1 MKSITINGSKR
12 ESVGKKASKALRNA
26 ELVPCVIYG
35 EKNPIHFSAKELDF
49 RKLIYTPKAHTVIL
63 KIEDQSF
70 NAIIQ
75 DVQFHPVKDQILH
88 VDFYEITD
96 NKEVSMNI
104 PVSIEGSAPGVLLS
118 GGVLII
124 NKRKLRVKALAK
136 DLPDSIIVDIS
147 QLKLGEKIYTLD
159 LKNDNFN
166 FLHSDNTVICQV
178 RTARTSIEEEE
189 EELEESEENT
199 EAKTEGSET
208 SKDDSGDKKENA
220 EKPKDK
226 PEK

>member
-35 EKNPIHFSAKELDF
+35 DKNPIHFSAKELDF
-49 RKLIYTPKAHTVIL
+49 RKLIYTPKAHTVLL
-63 KIEDQSF
+63 KIGDETF
-70 NAIIQ
+70 NAIVQ

-88 VDFYEITD
+88 VDFYEINE

-104 PVSIEGSAPGVLLS
+104 PVSIEGSAPGVLIS
-118 GGVLII
+118 GGVLVI
-124 NKRKLRVKALAK
+124 NKRKLRVKALTK
-136 DLPDSIIVDIS
+136 NLPDSIKVDIS
-147 QLKLGEKIYTLD
+147 ELKLGEKIYTLD
-159 LKNDNFN
+159 LKNDNFS

-189 EELEESEENT
+189 EELEESDEST
-199 EAKTEGSET
+199 EGKTEGSET
-208 SKDDSGDKKENA
+208 SKDDSSDKKEKSENQ
-220 EKPKDK
+220 KDK
-226 PEK
+226 PEN

>member
-12 ESVGKKASKALRNA
+12 ESVGKKASKTLRNA

-49 RKLIYTPKAHTVIL
+49 RKLIYTPKAHIVLL
-63 KIEDQSF
+63 KIGDETF
-70 NAIIQ
+70 NAIVQ

-88 VDFYEITD
+88 VDFYEINE

-104 PVSIEGSAPGVLLS
+104 PVSIEGSAPGVLIS
-118 GGVLII
+118 GGVLVI
-124 NKRKLRVKALAK
+124 NKRKLRVKALTK
-136 DLPDSIIVDIS
+136 NLPDSITVDIS
-147 QLKLGEKIYTLD
+147 ELKLGEKIYTLD
-159 LKNDNFN
+159 LKNDNFS

-189 EELEESEENT
+189 EELEESEEST
-199 EAKTEGSET
+199 EGKTEGSET
-208 SKDDSGDKKENA
+208 SKDDSSDKKEKTENQ
-220 EKPKDK
+220 KDK
-226 PEK
+226 PEN

>member
-1 MKSITINGSKR
+1 
-12 ESVGKKASKALRNA
+12 
-26 ELVPCVIYG
+26 
-35 EKNPIHFSAKELDF
+35 
-49 RKLIYTPKAHTVIL
+49 L
-63 KIEDQSF
+63 K
-70 NAIIQ
+70 
-75 DVQFHPVKDQILH
+75 
-88 VDFYEITD
+88 
-96 NKEVSMNI
+96 
-104 PVSIEGSAPGVLLS
+104 GSAPGVLLS

-159 LKNDNFN
+159 LKNDNFD

-178 RTARTSIEEEE
+178 RTARTSVEEEE